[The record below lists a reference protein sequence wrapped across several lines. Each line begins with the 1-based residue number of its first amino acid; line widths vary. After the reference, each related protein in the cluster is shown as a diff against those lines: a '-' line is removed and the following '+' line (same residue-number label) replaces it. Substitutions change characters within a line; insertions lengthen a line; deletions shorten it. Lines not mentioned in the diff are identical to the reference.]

1 MTGPFPAPR
10 DLALAAGVAV
20 TTYVVLVASAHL
32 LGRIRGVR
40 FGRVYHAFAL
50 AAGLL
55 AGVWLSQ
62 WPAPQREI
70 LLRHL
75 GAATLV
81 LATFPLLSVL
91 NRVLWVKTDDEGNT
105 VEAPRVLADL
115 TAVILVTVMVLA
127 VLQFIYAVQVPG
139 LLAGSG
145 VAALIL
151 GLGMQDQLHN
161 LFAGVSLHLSRPFKV
176 GDWLLIDGQH
186 ARVIGISWSGTR
198 LVTNDDVVIEIGN
211 SELMKQTVTNFHE
224 PQSRHAVRATI
235 GLHYSAPPA
244 RVQELLKQTAQG
256 VPGVCA
262 TPEPQVYLKDFADSA
277 VVYEIKVWI
286 DDHALMGRVLSDL
299 RSHCWYAVNRAG
311 IEIPY
316 PQLMLH
322 RAPVADP
329 GGRTREAAVAALQA
343 GTVLSFLSPA
353 QLRQLVGESA
363 VLSFAPGEGI
373 IQQDEPGASL
383 FLLVR
388 GRVEVRIRRDGH
400 VVAVA
405 KLGAG
410 ECFGEMSL
418 LAGEPRS
425 ATVVTLTEVEAVEI
439 PKPAFASLVRANPD
453 ILGRLSELLAQR
465 QQFNAHQAVPAG
477 SQAASEHSHHRI
489 RAKLRAFFE
498 LGG

>member
-1 MTGPFPAPR
+1 MTGPLPAAR
-10 DLALAAGVAV
+10 ELATATGIAAG
-20 TTYVVLVASAHL
+20 TYVVLIASAHL
-32 LGRIRGVR
+32 LSRVRGVR

-50 AAGLL
+50 AAGLF
-55 AGVWLSQ
+55 AAVWLLH
-62 WPAPQREI
+62 WPSPDRAV

-81 LATFPLLSVL
+81 LAAFPLLSLL
-91 NRVLWVKTDDEGNT
+91 NRALWVTTDPHGTT

-115 TAVILVTVMVLA
+115 TGVLLVTATVLA
-127 VLQFIYAVQVPG
+127 TLQFIYRVQVPG

-145 VAALIL
+145 VVALIL

-161 LFAGVSLHLSRPFKV
+161 LFAGVSLHFSKPFKI

-186 ARVIGISWSGTR
+186 ARVVGISWRDTR
-198 LVTNDDVVIEIGN
+198 LITSDDVVIEIGN
-211 SELMKQTVTNFHE
+211 SELLKQTLTNFHQ
-224 PQSRHAVRATI
+224 PQPRHAVRATI

-244 RVQELLKQTAQG
+244 RVQALLKQTAQG
-256 VPGVCA
+256 VPGVCPA
-262 TPEPQVYLKDFADSA
+262 PEPQVYLKEFADSA
-277 VVYEIKVWI
+277 IIYEIKVWI
-286 DDHALMGRVLSDL
+286 DDHAVISRVLSDV

-316 PQLMLH
+316 PQLTLH
-322 RAPVADP
+322 RAAPADP
-329 GGRTREAAVAALQA
+329 RDETRDAAVTALQA

-353 QLRQLVGESA
+353 QLRQLVSESA

-383 FLLVR
+383 FLLIR
-388 GRVEVRIRRDGH
+388 GRVEVRIRRDGR

-418 LAGEPRS
+418 LAGEARS
-425 ATVVTLTEVEAVEI
+425 ATIVTLTEVTAVEI
-439 PKPAFASLVRANPD
+439 PKPAFAAIVRANPE

-465 QQFNAHQAVPAG
+465 QQLNAHQPAPAEANG
-477 SQAASEHSHHRI
+477 TAEQSRHRI

-498 LGG
+498 LG